1 MLTVADLVLFVII
14 ALAAVSGW
22 ARGLSRTVSRVAGF
36 VLGSIGGSWLAA
48 VVVSPTGSVLARI
61 ALDATCILGG
71 AVIGTAVGSRIGD
84 GIGRLLRRIH
94 LRLPDQAA
102 GALVS
107 AAAAAAAVLVCWL
120 VSGVVIGAGSP
131 AVSAAVRGSAVL
143 AEVSNVMPARAVIS
157 GRIVDTVATPSA
169 LGPLLTGTGVPR
181 P

>member
-1 MLTVADLVLFVII
+1 VLTVADLVLFVII
-14 ALAAVSGW
+14 ALAALGGW

-36 VLGSIGGSWLAA
+36 ALGAIGGSWLAA
-48 VVVSPTGSVLARI
+48 VVVSPTGSLLTRI

-71 AVIGTAVGSRIGD
+71 AVIGTAIGSRIGN

-102 GALVS
+102 GAVVS
-107 AAAAAAAVLVCWL
+107 AAAAVLVCWL

-143 AEVSNVMPARAVIS
+143 AEVSNVMPDRAVIS
-157 GRIVDTVATPSA
+157 GRVVQTVSTPSA
-169 LGPLLTGTGVPR
+169 LGPLLTGPGVPR

>member
-14 ALAAVSGW
+14 ALAALGGW

-36 VLGSIGGSWLAA
+36 ALGAIGGSWLAA
-48 VVVSPTGSVLARI
+48 VVVSPTGSLLTRI

-71 AVIGTAVGSRIGD
+71 AVIGTAIGSRIGN

-102 GALVS
+102 GAVVS
-107 AAAAAAAVLVCWL
+107 AAAAVLVCWL

-143 AEVSNVMPARAVIS
+143 AEVSNVMPDRAVIS
-157 GRIVDTVATPSA
+157 GRVVQTVSTPSA
-169 LGPLLTGTGVPR
+169 LGPLLTRPGVPR

>member
-1 MLTVADLVLFVII
+1 MLTVADLVLFVVI
-14 ALAAVSGW
+14 ALAALGGW

-36 VLGSIGGSWLAA
+36 ALGAIGGSWLAA
-48 VVVSPTGSVLARI
+48 SVVSPTGSVLTRI
-61 ALDATCILGG
+61 ALDAICILGG
-71 AVIGTAVGSRIGD
+71 AVIGTAIGSRIGN

-102 GALVS
+102 GAVVS
-107 AAAAAAAVLVCWL
+107 AAAAVLVCWL

-143 AEVSNVMPARAVIS
+143 AEVSNLMPDRAVIS
-157 GRIVDTVATPSA
+157 GRIVQTVSTPTA
-169 LGPLLTGTGVPR
+169 LGPLLIGSGAPR

>member
-1 MLTVADLVLFVII
+1 MVTVADLVLFVII

-48 VVVSPTGSVLARI
+48 VVVSPTGSVVARI

-107 AAAAAAAVLVCWL
+107 AAAAVLVCWL

-169 LGPLLTGTGVPR
+169 LGPLLTGPGVPR

>member
-14 ALAAVSGW
+14 ALAAVGGW

-36 VLGSIGGSWLAA
+36 ALGAIGGSWLAA
-48 VVVSPTGSVLARI
+48 VVVSPTGSLLTRI

-71 AVIGTAVGSRIGD
+71 AVIGTAIGSRIGNGI
-84 GIGRLLRRIH
+84 GIGRMLRRLH

-102 GALVS
+102 GAVVS
-107 AAAAAAAVLVCWL
+107 AAAAVLVCWL

-143 AEVSNVMPARAVIS
+143 AEVSHVMPDRAVIS
-157 GRIVDTVATPSA
+157 GRIVDTVSTPSA
-169 LGPLLTGTGVPR
+169 LGPLLTGAGVTR

>member
-1 MLTVADLVLFVII
+1 VVTVADLVLFVII

-48 VVVSPTGSVLARI
+48 VVVSPTGSVVARI

-107 AAAAAAAVLVCWL
+107 AAAAVLVCWL

-169 LGPLLTGTGVPR
+169 LGPLLTGPGVPR

>member
-14 ALAAVSGW
+14 ALAALGGW
-22 ARGLSRTVSRVAGF
+22 ARGLSRTASRVAGF
-36 VLGSIGGSWLAA
+36 TLGAVGGSWLAA
-48 VVVSPTGSVLARI
+48 IVVSPTGSVLTRI

-71 AVIGTAVGSRIGD
+71 AVIGTVIGSRIGN

-102 GALVS
+102 GAVVS
-107 AAAAAAAVLVCWL
+107 AAAAVLVCWL

-131 AVSAAVRGSAVL
+131 TVSAAVRGSAVL
-143 AEVSNVMPARAVIS
+143 AAVSKVMPDRAVIS
-157 GRIVDTVATPSA
+157 GRIVDTVSTPSA
-169 LGPLLTGTGVPR
+169 LGSRRTALGSHR